1 MIEKIR
7 SVDEYLKQIA
17 IFIPEG
23 ADNILRKKLEKLT
36 ENQLEKL
43 YLLDLKNPL
52 IAFILAIF
60 QGYFGLDRIYLG
72 QKKDGC
78 SKNICCF
85 ISYASDQRFDIYF

>member
-60 QGYFGLDRIYLG
+60 QGYFVLSRNFYIIYV
-72 QKKDGC
+72 
-78 SKNICCF
+78 
-85 ISYASDQRFDIYF
+85 